1 MSINNVSQLAS
12 GIGGVS
18 NDELKEAT
26 DLLQKEKNAQNIK
39 QTIDGIRIDYGNKVM
54 QQIGMARA

>member
-39 QTIDGIRIDYGNKVM
+39 QTIDGIHIDYGNKVM

>member
-54 QQIGMARA
+54 QQIGIARA